1 MTNFERIQ
9 DAAEY
14 MDLCTC
20 MTVGIVD
27 TLRGEVDEW
36 AEPEEQAAAVR
47 AAYDGLTL
55 EDLERIAN
63 DAEQI
68 RHALTLTLRA
78 LRAHPT
84 IRRARR

>member
-1 MTNFERIQ
+1 VTNFERIQ
-9 DAAEY
+9 DAAEA

-20 MTVGIVD
+20 MTVHIVD
-27 TLRGEVDEW
+27 TLRGEVDQW

-47 AAYDGLTL
+47 AAYEGLTL
-55 EDLERIAN
+55 EDLERVMH
-63 DAEQI
+63 DAERI

-78 LRAHPT
+78 MRAHPS